1 MRKTVLQVRCWTLMI
16 RKKNN
21 EVIVFEIFSVNKV
34 LFGKT
39 QKWIRNKMFHACLLE
54 IFVTKKE
61 FGDLIQYGN

>member
-1 MRKTVLQVRCWTLMI
+1 MI

-61 FGDLIQYGN
+61 FGDLTQYGN